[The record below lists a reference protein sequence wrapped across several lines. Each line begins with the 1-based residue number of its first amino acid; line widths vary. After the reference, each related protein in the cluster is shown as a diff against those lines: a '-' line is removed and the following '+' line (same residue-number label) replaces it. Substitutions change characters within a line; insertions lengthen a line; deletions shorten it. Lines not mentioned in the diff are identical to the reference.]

1 MLGSNPCQ
9 ASLGSQHH
17 QLCHRDLQVLIQ
29 NHMAPPHGPP
39 ARVLSPPFLPAVSLL
54 HSSKL
59 LRESSASLLH
69 LAFQLP
75 KLHGKGSPKASW
87 FFLSWLLHLDL
98 NPSTSLPL
106 QPHFQ
111 LLPQSA
117 TPTSILVFF
126 QLFWAAIA
134 ILGRHSNSGQA
145 WPHGM
150 EPIISKL
157 LCRLCNQG
165 ELPPSYILGRSH
177 SHPPGS
183 KHGHSYLTYP

>member
-1 MLGSNPCQ
+1 MT
-9 ASLGSQHH
+9 
-17 QLCHRDLQVLIQ
+17 
-29 NHMAPPHGPP
+29 PPHGPP

-106 QPHFQ
+106 HPHFQ

-117 TPTSILVFF
+117 TPVTVPVFF
-126 QLFWAAIA
+126 QLFWAAVVS
-134 ILGRHSNSGQA
+134 LGRHGPVVWSQSSPSSYTGA
-145 WPHGM
+145 ITRGCCLPVTSWM
-150 EPIISKL
+150 EFTPISLTQSKATA
-157 LCRLCNQG
+157 
-165 ELPPSYILGRSH
+165 I
-177 SHPPGS
+177 
-183 KHGHSYLTYP
+183 